1 METIRK
7 CAVCGKEKPISE
19 FSKSYPKRCK
29 ECVAEHTRQVRAEA
43 KQDTERAV
51 PKDNRPFKKAIVKD
65 TSETVLVRMCREPLS
80 IRTAVYE
87 TTDGRKFPMF
97 ALEYE
102 KEIDWEQRRYEIAK
116 EMLCAIYLDEGSE
129 KRNTG
134 SGLLEYQ
141 SLNGCAK
148 EAIRYADALIEELK
162 KTSNNETSTSI
173 QM

>member
-65 TSETVLVRMCREPLS
+65 TGETVLVRE
-80 IRTAVYE
+80 
-87 TTDGRKFPMF
+87 GRKFPMC